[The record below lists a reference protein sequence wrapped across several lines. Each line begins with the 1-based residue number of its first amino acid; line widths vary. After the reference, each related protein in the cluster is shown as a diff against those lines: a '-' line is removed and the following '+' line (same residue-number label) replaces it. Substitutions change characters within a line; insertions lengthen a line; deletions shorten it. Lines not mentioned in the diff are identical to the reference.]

1 MAGEGGVA
9 AVHRA
14 LSILDAFTEAD
25 QKLSL
30 AELAKRTGLYKSTLL
45 RLAKSLEKFGYLIRS
60 DDGSYHLG
68 SKVLFLGSLVSA
80 QLSDLGLRSAG
91 TATGRRELHEGA
103 SFYVRDE
110 EQRVCLHRIDAH
122 RAVRDSVHE
131 GDRSAVHRRCGRSRP
146 PRLQWQNRCA
156 LRRDKENMYAASYGE
171 RDPETAAI
179 ACPVFGLD
187 QKFVGALSV
196 SGPRYRIEELGTKR
210 VLPVLFKHAHALT
223 RTLGG
228 DPEVPAFATWL
239 KGRKSIRADAKAP
252 AKKYSAAS
260 QKRDGESNCAI
271 AQEAKETPKRPST
284 NVPVS
289 SRLAAAFASSPVPL
303 DSSYLIASCCCLMVL
318 AVPPVTLL
326 DPLACVERHVDARAI
341 F

>member
-14 LSILDAFTEAD
+14 LTILDAFTETD
-25 QKLSL
+25 QKLGL

-45 RLAKSLEKFGYLIRS
+45 RLAKSLEKFGYLIRAE
-60 DDGSYHLG
+60 DGSYHLG
-68 SKVLFLGSLVSA
+68 SKVLFLGSLYQRNFRTSEFVP
-80 QLSDLGLRSAG
+80 QVLRQVVE
-91 TATGRRELHEGA
+91 ELHEGA

-110 EQRVCLHRIDAH
+110 EQRVCLHRVDAH

-131 GDRSAVHRRCGRSRP
+131 GDRLPLTVGAAGHVILAFNGRTGQRYDEI
-146 PRLQWQNRCA
+146 R
-156 LRRDKENMYAASYGE
+156 KNMYAASYGE

-196 SGPRYRIEELGTKR
+196 SGPRYRIEELGVKR

-228 DPEVPAFATWL
+228 DPNVPAFATWL
-239 KGRKSIRADAKAP
+239 KGRKTSRPEAKP
-252 AKKYSAAS
+252 AKKSATSA
-260 QKRDGESNCAI
+260 RRAGARAI
-271 AQEAKETPKRPST
+271 AQ
-284 NVPVS
+284 
-289 SRLAAAFASSPVPL
+289 
-303 DSSYLIASCCCLMVL
+303 
-318 AVPPVTLL
+318 
-326 DPLACVERHVDARAI
+326 
-341 F
+341 